1 MDINTILT
9 WPLLAISQ
17 RKLLYGG
24 AAVATAYYI
33 GGGWPNQGQ
42 SWMTLAQGYLGGGV
56 VFSVLLNQNFS
67 SSAPFM
73 RETPPERQTFMTD
86 LRPGLPAGVSSAALY

>member
-17 RKLLYGG
+17 QKLLYGG

-56 VFSVLLNQNFS
+56 VFSLLLNQNFS
-67 SSAPFM
+67 ASAPFKRDPP
-73 RETPPERQTFMTD
+73 RELKVF
-86 LRPGLPAGVSSAALY
+86 PGFEPGDKAALY

>member
-1 MDINTILT
+1 MNVNTILT
-9 WPLLAISQ
+9 WPLIAISQ
-17 RKLLYGG
+17 KQLLYGG

-56 VFSVLLNQNFS
+56 VFSVLYHGS
-67 SSAPFM
+67 PGSAPPVM
-73 RETPPERQTFMTD
+73 TAMWTSERETP
-86 LRPGLPAGVSSAALY
+86 GLKDFSGSLY

>member
-9 WPLLAISQ
+9 WPLIAINQ
-17 RKLLYGG
+17 RQLLYGG

-56 VFSVLLNQNFS
+56 VFSALYWNYVDGQERANDGPQRR
-67 SSAPFM
+67 AP
-73 RETPPERQTFMTD
+73 TPGMT
-86 LRPGLPAGVSSAALY
+86 GAISSAALY

>member
-1 MDINTILT
+1 MRERTMDFNTILT
-9 WPLLAISQ
+9 WPLIAINQ
-17 RKLLYGG
+17 RQLLYGG

-56 VFSVLLNQNFS
+56 VFSVLWTSQIGS
-67 SSAPFM
+67 PVV
-73 RETPPERQTFMTD
+73 PKG
-86 LRPGLPAGVSSAALY
+86 PGGGEHQISSAALY